1 MSSAPAYESANNPRS
16 PCASPGKEPEQNVWL
31 RWAERAVLVLLAVY
45 FSFHSMP
52 RAWNGLITDFPNY
65 YLAAQ
70 LAHERFDTSRMYEWR
85 WLEREKDHRAIPVR
99 VIGLVPITP
108 FSTLFVWP
116 LTALKPLAAKR
127 VWIVFSLALLV
138 PVSWMLRQMTHL
150 SYPRIA
156 LLFALSVPLYRNI
169 EFGQFYV
176 VLLLMIVAAC
186 WSYLR
191 GWHEVSGA
199 LIAIAAA
206 SKIFPLIF
214 VVFFLQR
221 RAWRALAASVITG
234 AAAIAMSVGVFGWN
248 VHRTYLRE
256 ILPATLHGEALPPYV
271 TNASISGILHVLF
284 LPEPQWNPRP
294 WLSSVPVFSILL
306 PVVSMLVL
314 APAILLI
321 QKHEKSE
328 RSTLLEWSALL
339 TAALAVSTIPASYNF
354 VLMALPVCVVG
365 SLLLEQKRYAWLAAL
380 LIAYIG
386 IGFPVRAP
394 AHAEGLA
401 VFIYTP
407 RLPATL
413 VVLGGIYAMLWAEH
427 KVSLRSRDWTRAA
440 WAAGLIVWAAAGIH
454 STWIR
459 EAGMRREF
467 AYRLPVEPQG
477 YLNASAQSDGQEL
490 RYVSFSL
497 GGYHLMSANT
507 AGHTES
513 VAIGTS
519 DEDDLSWSWSGGR
532 VLVERAMAP
541 QSIIVNPADST
552 RPVLRDAQ
560 DPMLASDGEVLAFLR
575 DNHGRR
581 QLFAHSLAGAAG
593 REDRAL
599 TAPGLNVYEATFF
612 SESEYAFAASTGS
625 QPPQI
630 YLTDATHTNAPIGLQ
645 DSRYP
650 ALSPDGAWLAYSH
663 MEGGTWNLW
672 VRDER
677 TGAVRRIGDVP
688 CNELEP
694 SWLADSK
701 TVLYSTDC
709 GRNLWF
715 TALARRRVVP

>member
-16 PCASPGKEPEQNVWL
+16 ACASSVKHPEESVWV
-31 RWAERAVLVLLAVY
+31 RWLERAVLVLLIVH
-45 FSFHSMP
+45 FSFHSMQ
-52 RAWNGLITDFPNY
+52 RAWNGLVTDFPNY

-70 LAHERFDTSRMYEWR
+70 LAHEGFDTSRMYEWQ
-85 WLEREKDHRAIPVR
+85 WLQREKDHRAIPIR
-99 VIGLVPITP
+99 IIGLVPITP

-127 VWIVFSLALLV
+127 VWIVISLALLI
-138 PVSWMLRQMTHL
+138 PVSWMLRRMTHL
-150 SYPRIA
+150 SYARIA

-176 VLLLMIVAAC
+176 VLLLLMVAAC

-191 GWHEVSGA
+191 GWHALSGA

-206 SKIFPLIF
+206 SKIFPLII

-221 RAWRALAASVITG
+221 RAWRALAAGAITG
-234 AAAIAMSVGVFGWN
+234 AAAIAVSVFVFGWS

-271 TNASISGILHVLF
+271 TNASLSGILHVLF

-294 WLSSVPVFSILL
+294 WLSSVPAFSILL
-306 PVVSMLVL
+306 PVISMLVI

-321 QKHEKSE
+321 HKHEKSE
-328 RSTLLEWSALL
+328 RTTLLEWSALL

-354 VLMALPVCVVG
+354 VLMVLPVCVLG
-365 SLLLEQKRYAWLAAL
+365 ALLLEQKRYAWLAAL

-394 AHAEGLA
+394 AQVEGLA

-407 RLPATL
+407 RVPAML
-413 VVLGGIYAMLWAEH
+413 AVLAGIYAMLRAERNAD
-427 KVSLRSRDWTRAA
+427 SRSRDWTRPA
-440 WAAGLIVWAAAGIH
+440 WAAVMIVWAAASIH

-477 YLNASAQSDGQEL
+477 YLNASARSDGQGL
-490 RYVSFSL
+490 RYVSFGL
-497 GGYHLMSANT
+497 TGYHLVSAPGGAGSEAVGT
-507 AGHTES
+507 AD
-513 VAIGTS
+513 A
-519 DEDDLSWSWSGGR
+519 DDLSWSGNRGR
-532 VLVERAMAP
+532 LLVERAMAR
-541 QSIIVNPADST
+541 QSIIVDPADLSQ
-552 RPVLRDAQ
+552 PVLRDAQ
-560 DPMLASDGEVLAFLR
+560 DPMLSSDGEVLAFLR
-575 DNHGRR
+575 DDHGRR
-581 QLFAHSLAGAAG
+581 QLFAHVLSGAAG
-593 REDRAL
+593 REDHAL
-599 TAPGLNVYEATFF
+599 TPPGLNVYEATFF
-612 SESEYAFAASTGS
+612 SESEYAFAASAGA

-630 YLTDATHTNAPIGLQ
+630 YLTDATHANAPIGLD

-663 MEGGTWNLW
+663 MEGGSWNLW
-672 VRDER
+672 VRDQR

-688 CNELEP
+688 CNELQS

-701 TVLYSTDC
+701 TILYSTDC